1 MPKEALKIDWVNR
14 LSMIR
19 PGTMKAP
26 YSTPSIS
33 CMPEPMAAPNTT
45 K

>member
-1 MPKEALKIDWVNR
+1 MPKEAFDRLWVSTV
-14 LSMIR
+14 SMIR

-26 YSTPSIS
+26 YWIPSTSS
-33 CMPEPMAAPNTT
+33 MREPMAVPKTT

>member
-1 MPKEALKIDWVNR
+1 MPKEAAVIELVSSV
-14 LSMIR
+14 SMIR

-26 YSTPSIS
+26 YSTPSIDW
-33 CMPEPMAAPNTT
+33 MREPIAPPNTT